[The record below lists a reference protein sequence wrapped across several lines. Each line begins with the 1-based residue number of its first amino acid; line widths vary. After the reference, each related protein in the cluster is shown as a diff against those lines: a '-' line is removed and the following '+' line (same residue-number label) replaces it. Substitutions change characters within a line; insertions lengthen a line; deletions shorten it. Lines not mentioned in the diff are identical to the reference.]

1 MRVVITG
8 AAGQLGTELTAFCR
22 GQGDEVLA
30 ADRSLLDVTDRD
42 AVIETIRGFGPEAVV
57 HAAAWTAVDACESD
71 VGRAMNVNAKSVEHV
86 ADACAGIGAHL
97 VHISTDYV
105 FDGTKSG
112 PYDEDDEP
120 NPLSVYG
127 LSKLE
132 GERAAARTPSAVA
145 RTSWVVGRA
154 GANIVKT
161 MLRLLDGPDP
171 LVFVSDQ
178 RGCPT
183 VVADLVPVVRRLALE
198 RHMGTFH
205 VTNQGSVSWFE
216 FARLVAAVSGHD
228 VDRVHPIETDAVD
241 PPRPAP
247 RPRNSVLG
255 HNAMLRA
262 GLPLLP
268 HHEPSI
274 TALVSELAATERA

>member
-1 MRVVITG
+1 MKVVVTG

-22 GQGDEVLA
+22 GRGDEVLA
-30 ADRSLLDVTDRD
+30 ADRLVLDVTDRD
-42 AVIETIRGFGPEAVV
+42 AVIETIRRFRPEAVV

-71 VGRAMNVNAKSVEHV
+71 VDRAMNVNARSTEHV
-86 ADACAGIGAHL
+86 ADACASVGAHL
-97 VHISTDYV
+97 VYVSTDYV
-105 FDGTKSG
+105 FDGTKVG
-112 PYDEDDEP
+112 AYDEEDEP

-127 LSKLE
+127 RSKRE
-132 GERAAARTPSAVA
+132 GERAASKIPSAVA
-145 RTSWVVGRA
+145 RTSWVVGRS
-154 GANIVKT
+154 GPNIVKT
-161 MLRLLDGPDP
+161 ILRLLEGPDP

-183 VVADLVPVVRRLALE
+183 VVADLVPVVRQLAVD
-198 RHMGTFH
+198 RHEGTFH
-205 VTNQGSVSWFE
+205 VTNQGAISWFE

-228 VDRVHPIETDAVD
+228 VDRVHPIDTDSVD

-255 HNAMLRA
+255 HNAMVRA

-274 TALVSELAATERA
+274 TALVSQLVTAKTS

>member
-1 MRVVITG
+1 MRIVVTG

-22 GQGDEVLA
+22 GRGDEVLA
-30 ADRSLLDVTDRD
+30 ADRSVLDVTDRD
-42 AVIETIRGFGPEAVV
+42 GVFHTIHRFRPDAVV

-71 VGRAMNVNAKSVEHV
+71 VERAMSVNAKSTEHV
-86 ADACAGIGAHL
+86 ADACASVGAHL
-97 VHISTDYV
+97 VYVSTDYV

-127 LSKLE
+127 RSKLE
-132 GERAAARTPSAVA
+132 GERASVRTPAAVA
-145 RTSWVVGRA
+145 RTSWLVGRA
-154 GANIVKT
+154 GPNIVKT
-161 MLRLLDGPDP
+161 MLRLLGGPDP

-178 RGCPT
+178 HGCPT
-183 VVADLVPVVRRLALE
+183 VVADLVPIVRQLAAE
-198 RHMGTFH
+198 QHVGTFH

-216 FARLVAAVSGHD
+216 FARLVTAASGHD
-228 VDRVHPIETDAVD
+228 VDRVHPIETDALD

-274 TALVSELAATERA
+274 TALVSELVAAARS